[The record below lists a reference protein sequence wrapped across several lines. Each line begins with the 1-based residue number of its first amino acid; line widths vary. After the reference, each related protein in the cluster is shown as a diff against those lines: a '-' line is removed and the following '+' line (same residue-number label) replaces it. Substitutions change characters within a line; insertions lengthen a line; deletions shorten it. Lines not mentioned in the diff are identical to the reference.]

1 MNDPVFVE
9 AARAMA
15 QRILTQTNLD
25 MNQRLELAWRL
36 ALARR
41 PLAQEVGILQRTLDR
56 QLATYRADPAA
67 AKSLASVGD
76 LEKPASLDD
85 VELAAWTALCNV
97 LLNLNETISN

>member
-1 MNDPVFVE
+1 
-9 AARAMA
+9 
-15 QRILTQTNLD
+15 
-25 MNQRLELAWRL
+25 
-36 ALARR
+36 
-41 PLAQEVGILQRTLDR
+41 
-56 QLATYRADPAA
+56 LATYRADPAA